1 MIFLISS
8 CDIILLPLDIL
19 IFVVESSPDINVDL
33 PTANCL
39 QFVKRRRDL
48 ASANLLPCDLRGAC
62 FEEEDDDDDNDDN
75 DDDDD
80 DDVVAKFVSVILF
93 RGFSKSLAMLN
104 LR

>member
-1 MIFLISS
+1 MVKSSLYISTVFLISS
-8 CDIILLPLDIL
+8 FVIVIIIL

-62 FEEEDDDDDNDDN
+62 SEEE
-75 DDDDD
+75 DDDD
-80 DDVVAKFVSVILF
+80 DDVVAKFVWVIL
-93 RGFSKSLAMLN
+93 R
-104 LR
+104 